1 MSRAQAKVSESTTE
15 TVLSERSGNEGSKG
29 ESSGY
34 VVRSMRELDSEA
46 PGVFV
51 VMDSDRLI
59 VSSQILRRVARSGS
73 IFVFCDCSDSKKRES
88 KLKGFE
94 V

>member
-34 VVRSMRELDSEA
+34 VVRSMSELDSEA

-59 VSSQILRRVARSGS
+59 VSSQILRRVARS